1 MGILQIFKNSFK
13 VPELRKKLFMTLV
26 LILIFRIGCFIPVP
40 GLSESALSSL
50 AGSGLFQFMDI
61 LSGGAFENVSIF
73 AMGISPYINASI
85 IMQLLTVAIPYFERL
100 QKEGGEGRKKINKIT
115 RYVTVGLAIF
125 QGVMLYINLN
135 NSGSAFT
142 EGLGTGKAATVL
154 LFLTILFSFTAGT
167 AILTWLGEKITE
179 VGIGN
184 GISMI
189 IFAGIIS
196 RLPDAIKTF
205 ISIIV
210 YGSTTWGVDYKD
222 ADAASKI
229 SDKLYVTIPFIVA
242 VVLVFLAVIV
252 AVVWMD
258 GGERRLPVQY
268 AKRVVGR
275 KMLGGQSTH
284 IPLKVN
290 SSGVLPIIF
299 AMSLLQFPVTIASFI
314 NANSGITKS
323 LNDFTGTWWYLIIY
337 AALIVGFTFFYN
349 IVYFDPNEIANNL
362 KNNGGMIM
370 GASLRPG
377 KPTADYIK
385 GISTRITW
393 FGAFFLAVLAVL
405 PSLIQKIIALFSPSL
420 GNFNM
425 WFGGTSVLIVVGV
438 AIETVRQLEAQL
450 LMRHYKGGKGGFLD

>member
-1 MGILQIFKNSFK
+1 MIAA
-13 VPELRKKLFMTLV
+13 PWLR
-26 LILIFRIGCFIPVP
+26 P
-40 GLSESALSSL
+40 
-50 AGSGLFQFMDI
+50 
-61 LSGGAFENVSIF
+61 
-73 AMGISPYINASI
+73 
-85 IMQLLTVAIPYFERL
+85 
-100 QKEGGEGRKKINKIT
+100 
-115 RYVTVGLAIF
+115 
-125 QGVMLYINLN
+125 
-135 NSGSAFT
+135 
-142 EGLGTGKAATVL
+142 
-154 LFLTILFSFTAGT
+154 
-167 AILTWLGEKITE
+167 
-179 VGIGN
+179 
-184 GISMI
+184 
-189 IFAGIIS
+189 
-196 RLPDAIKTF
+196 
-205 ISIIV
+205 
-210 YGSTTWGVDYKD
+210 
-222 ADAASKI
+222 
-229 SDKLYVTIPFIVA
+229 TIPPISY
-242 VVLVFLAVIV
+242 FLAVIV

-314 NANSGITKS
+314 NAQSNVTKS
-323 LNDFTGTWWYLIIY
+323 LNEFSTTWWYLIIY

-362 KNNGGMIM
+362 KNNGGMII

-405 PSLIQKIIALFSPSL
+405 PSFIQKVIAIFSSGL

-450 LMRHYKGGKGGFLD
+450 LMRHYKGGKGGFLN

>member
-1 MGILQIFKNSFK
+1 MGILQILKNSLK

-40 GLSESALSSL
+40 GLSDTALSSL
-50 AGSGLFQFMDI
+50 AGNGLFQFMDI

-100 QKEGGEGRKKINKIT
+100 QKEGGEGRKKINRIT
-115 RYVTVGLAIF
+115 RYVSVALAIF
-125 QGVMLYINLN
+125 QGIMLYINLA
-135 NSGSAFT
+135 NSGNAFSD
-142 EGLGTGKAATVL
+142 GLNSKVL
-154 LFLTILFSFTAGT
+154 LFLVILFSFTAGT
-167 AILTWLGEKITE
+167 AILVWLGEKITE

-196 RLPDAIKTF
+196 RLPDAIKTL

-210 YGSTTWGVDYKD
+210 YGTTEWGTKYADTTDSTIQ
-222 ADAASKI
+222 I
-229 SDKLYVTIPFIVA
+229 SDKLYVTIPFIAA
-242 VVLVFLAVIV
+242 VVVVFLAVIV

-314 NANSGITKS
+314 DANSGVTQS
-323 LNDFTGTWWYLIIY
+323 LNNFSTTWWYLLIY
-337 AALIVGFTFFYN
+337 AVLIVGFTFFYN

-405 PSLIQKIIALFSPSL
+405 PSFIQKIIAIFSPNL
-420 GNFNM
+420 GNFDM

-450 LMRHYKGGKGGFLD
+450 LMRHYKGGKGGFLN

>member
-1 MGILQIFKNSFK
+1 MGLIQVIKNAFK

-40 GLSESALSSL
+40 GLSGDALTGL

-61 LSGGAFENVSIF
+61 ISGGAFENVSLF

-85 IMQLLTVAIPYFERL
+85 IMQLLTVAIPYFEKL
-100 QKEGGEGRKKINKIT
+100 QKEGEEGRKKLNKIT
-115 RYVTVGLAIF
+115 RFVSVALAIF
-125 QGVMLYINLN
+125 QAIMLYINLI
-135 NSGSAFT
+135 NSGSYFTDTFGTSFWAKAFLCVT
-142 EGLGTGKAATVL
+142 M
-154 LFLTILFSFTAGT
+154 ILSFTAGT
-167 AILTWLGEKITE
+167 AILVWLGEKITE

-184 GISMI
+184 GISVL
-189 IFAGIIS
+189 IFAGIVA
-196 RLPDAIKTF
+196 RAPDAF
-205 ISIIV
+205 ISLYNIIR
-210 YGSTTWGVDYKD
+210 YGTTDGSYY
-222 ADAASKI
+222 ASATSGTAI
-229 SDKLYVTIPFIVA
+229 SDKLYVTIPFVLA
-242 VVLVFLAVIV
+242 VVLVFLAVII
-252 AVVWMD
+252 AVVWME

-314 NANSGITKS
+314 NSNSKVTTA
-323 LNDFTGTWWYLIIY
+323 LNDFADTWWYLLLY

-349 IVYFDPNEIANNL
+349 IVYFDPKEIANNL
-362 KNNGGMIM
+362 KNNGGTII
-370 GASLRPG
+370 GTSLRPG

-393 FGAFFLAVLAVL
+393 FGAFFLAVLAVF
-405 PSLIQKIIALFSPSL
+405 PSLLQKILTLFNGNL

-425 WFGGTSVLIVVGV
+425 WFGGTSVLILVGV

-450 LMRHYKGGKGGFLD
+450 LMRHYKGGKGGFLG

>member
-1 MGILQIFKNSFK
+1 MGILQILKNSFK

-50 AGSGLFQFMDI
+50 AGNGLFQFMDI

-100 QKEGGEGRKKINKIT
+100 QKEGAEGRKKINKIT
-115 RYVTVGLAIF
+115 RYVTVALAIF

-135 NSGSAFT
+135 NSGDAFT
-142 EGLGTGKAATVL
+142 GGLGDGKGATVL
-154 LFLTILFSFTAGT
+154 LFLTVLFSFTAGT

-196 RLPDAIKTF
+196 RLPDALKSLA
-205 ISIIV
+205 SIIV
-210 YGSTTWGVDYKD
+210 YGTTTWGIDYKD
-222 ADAASKI
+222 AEAAAKI
-229 SDKLYVTIPFIVA
+229 SDKLYVTIPFVLA
-242 VVLVFLAVIV
+242 VVIVFLAVIM

-314 NANSGITKS
+314 DANSGVTKS
-323 LNDFTGTWWYLIIY
+323 LNDFSTTWWYLLIY

-405 PSLIQKIIALFSPSL
+405 PSFLQKIIAIFSADL

-450 LMRHYKGGKGGFLD
+450 LMRHYKGGKGGFLG